1 MPALGAPR
9 IPHFCAGVSMCVH
22 AKSLQSSPTLCDPMD
37 CSLQA
42 PLSVGILQARIL
54 ERVAMPSSRDLPN
67 PGVEPM
73 SLKFPS
79 LAGEFFT
86 TSATKETQI
95 SSIRYINYSYHG
107 VY

>member
-1 MPALGAPR
+1 M
-9 IPHFCAGVSMCVH
+9 S
-22 AKSLQSSPTLCDPMD
+22 
-37 CSLQA
+37 
-42 PLSVGILQARIL
+42 
-54 ERVAMPSSRDLPN
+54 SSRDLPN

-95 SSIRYINYSYHG
+95 SSIWYINYSYHG

>member
-9 IPHFCAGVSMCVH
+9 IPHFCAGVSTCVH

-67 PGVEPM
+67 PGVKTLSVM
-73 SLKFPS
+73 SPA
-79 LAGEFFT
+79 LADGFVTNGPTWEAHNPT
-86 TSATKETQI
+86 
-95 SSIRYINYSYHG
+95 
-107 VY
+107 